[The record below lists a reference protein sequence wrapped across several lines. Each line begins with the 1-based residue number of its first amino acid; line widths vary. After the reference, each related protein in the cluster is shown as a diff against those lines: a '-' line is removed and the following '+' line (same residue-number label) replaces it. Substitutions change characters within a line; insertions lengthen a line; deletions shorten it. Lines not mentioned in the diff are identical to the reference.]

1 MKSTYQVRFWEIK
14 VLKPDANGRRRKRP
28 YGVRWVTAGREHS
41 EWFITKTLARAYLN
55 KLVQAANKG
64 EAFDVETGLPESMY
78 RELRSPTLLQVVR
91 EFLDDAWADLSPNSR
106 GRLVDGLA
114 VAVQGFLDEE
124 IDADPVDVRRALT
137 TLVLPPVSARVNGNG
152 HLAEI
157 AEWLVQHSRKVAELA
172 DETETAKL
180 GRHLL
185 VKLDGSKA
193 KVATVDT
200 RRGSLVRALSFAVGK
215 QYLSTNPFSTWSP
228 SKFRGEVAIDPGVV
242 VNPLQAWSLLAA
254 VTYVRPRGK
263 NSSWLPF
270 FATLYFAGTRPGEAR
285 FLSEDHCHL
294 PSSGWGKLVLPNSL
308 GKSAARYN
316 DGEMYQVRPLKHRPE
331 EATRDI
337 PIPPQLV
344 RILSEHID
352 TAGTGEKGRL
362 FRTADG
368 GPIPNASYT
377 DIWRLARRYGLAPN
391 QVASPL
397 ARRPYD
403 LRHAAVSSWIA
414 AGVPLPEVARRAGH
428 TVQMLTAVYAKV
440 IYGSADQMN
449 QKIET
454 FLDDLD

>member
-1 MKSTYQVRFWEIK
+1 MRSTHQVRFWEIAVRK
-14 VLKPDANGRRRKRP
+14 GRKRP
-28 YGVRWVTAGREHS
+28 YGARWVTAGHEHS

-55 KLVQAANKG
+55 RLTQAANRG

-78 RELRSPTLLQVVR
+78 RELHSPTLLQVVR
-91 EFLDDAWADLSPNSR
+91 EFLVDAWADLSPNSR

-114 VAVQGFLDEE
+114 VAVHGFLDAEC
-124 IDADPVDVRRALT
+124 DADPVDVRRALT
-137 TLVLPPVSARVNGNG
+137 TLVLPPESARVEGNA
-152 HLAEI
+152 HLEEVAR
-157 AEWLVQHSRKVAELA
+157 WLEQHSRKVAELA
-172 DETETAKL
+172 DDDERAKL
-180 GRHLL
+180 GRKLL

-193 KVATVDT
+193 KTNTVDT
-200 RRGSLVRALSFAVGK
+200 RKGALARALSFAVVK
-215 QYLSTNPFSTWSP
+215 QYLSENPFSGWSP
-228 SKFRGEVAIDPGVV
+228 SRYRGDVAIDPGVV
-242 VNPLQAWSLLAA
+242 VNPAQARSLLAA

-285 FLSEDHCHL
+285 SLSESNCHL
-294 PSSGWGKLVLPNSL
+294 PSSGWGKLVLPGSL
-308 GKSAARYN
+308 GKSAARFTD

-331 EATRDI
+331 EATREV
-337 PIPPQLV
+337 PIPPELV
-344 RILSEHID
+344 RILSEHIER
-352 TAGTGEKGRL
+352 AGTGEGGRL
-362 FRTADG
+362 FRTAEG

-377 DIWRLARRYGLAPN
+377 DIWRLARRFGLAPN

-440 IYGSADQMN
+440 IYGSAEQMN
-449 QKIET
+449 RKIES
-454 FLDDLD
+454 FLDDNE